1 MTEPTYELLKTKAEQ
16 IRGAANDIIGEIDP
30 KEIED
35 AVNWAD
41 LACTEVW
48 VQLVDG
54 GPYWMATVEE
64 ASPGATKLAA
74 HIQAELQRRG
84 FDVWVRC
91 EW

>member
-1 MTEPTYELLKTKAEQ
+1 MAEPTYESLKTRAEE
-16 IRGAANDIIGEIDP
+16 IRNVANDIIGEIDP
-30 KEIED
+30 AQIGG

-64 ASPGATKLAA
+64 AAPDATELAA
-74 HIQAELQRRG
+74 HIQTELQRRG
-84 FDVWVRC
+84 HDVWVRC

>member
-1 MTEPTYELLKTKAEQ
+1 MTEPTYELLKAKAEQ
-16 IRGAANDIIGEIDP
+16 IRNIANDIIGEIDP
-30 KEIED
+30 KEIVD

-48 VQLVDG
+48 VQLVDSG
-54 GPYWMATVEE
+54 LYWMATVEE

-74 HIQAELQRRG
+74 HIQSELQRRG